1 MLIPN
6 WNALI
11 AKVITSNARCHFST
25 HPVVGAPSLPAVD
38 AAVVLADHAA
48 HVELINEKNFY

>member
-6 WNALI
+6 WNVLVAR
-11 AKVITSNARCHFST
+11 VIMSNARCHFST